1 MPTLLDFRRRIRSVK
16 NTQQITRAMK
26 FIAAARLRRAQETAT
41 SLRPY
46 AAGIREVLRSAM
58 SRIENPEQFP
68 LLTQRP
74 EERVLVL
81 VAAGERGLAG
91 AFNANVLR
99 RAFEFLRE
107 KNDKTVEV
115 IPIAKKSRDAFA
127 KRSWKIVA
135 EYVDVTTRADLAV
148 AAKIAAEVM
157 KIYEAHQADS
167 VYLIYNEF
175 KNVMAQT
182 LRVEK
187 LLPLEPAALGEPSK
201 TRQDADVKA
210 TGVTARIDV
219 GTVSVGGSTSVQ
231 AGGHASEVAPSSAV
245 GTSSVPASASVPA
258 SGKSLNA
265 VAASPTVPVDYIY
278 EQPAAEIFNKL
289 VPRYVEMQI
298 YRMLAET
305 SAAEHAARMTAMD
318 SATRNASDVI
328 DALTLHMNK
337 VRQAAITR
345 EIIEVVSGAA
355 SAG

>member
-26 FIAAARLRRAQETAT
+26 FIAAARLRRAQETAI

-46 AAGIREVLRSAM
+46 AGGIREILRSAM
-58 SRIENPEQFP
+58 SRIENPEQYP

-74 EERVLVL
+74 EEKVLVL
-81 VAAGERGLAG
+81 VTSGERGLAG

-99 RAFEFLRE
+99 QAFEFLRA
-107 KNDKTVEV
+107 KSDKSVEV
-115 IPIAKKSRDAFA
+115 ITIAKKGRDAFR
-127 KRSWKIVA
+127 KRSWKIAA
-135 EYVDVTTRADLAV
+135 EYVDVTSRADLGKARE
-148 AAKIAAEVM
+148 ISAEVM
-157 KIYEAHQADS
+157 KIYESGGADS

-175 KNVMAQT
+175 KNVMMQT

-187 LLPLEPAALGEPSK
+187 LLPLEREALGEHDKNVP
-201 TRQDADVKA
+201 
-210 TGVTARIDV
+210 
-219 GTVSVGGSTSVQ
+219 
-231 AGGHASEVAPSSAV
+231 
-245 GTSSVPASASVPA
+245 PASAS
-258 SGKSLNA
+258 
-265 VAASPTVPVDYIY
+265 PTVDYIY

-298 YRMLAET
+298 YRMLAES
-305 SAAEHAARMTAMD
+305 SAAEHAARMTAME
-318 SATRNASDVI
+318 SATSNASDVI

>member
-26 FIAAARLRRAQETAT
+26 FIAAARLRRAQETAV

-46 AAGIREVLRSAM
+46 AGGIREVLRSAM

-68 LLTQRP
+68 LLVQRP

-81 VAAGERGLAG
+81 VAAGERGLCG

-99 RAFEFLRE
+99 TAFDFIRGLGG
-107 KNDKTVEV
+107 KSVEV
-115 IPIAKKSRDAFA
+115 IPIAKKSREAFR
-127 KRSWKIVA
+127 KRSYKIVA
-135 EYVDVTTRADLAV
+135 EYVDVTTKADIKV

-157 KIYEAHQADS
+157 KVYEAHQADS

-182 LRVEK
+182 LKVEK
-187 LLPLEPAALGEPSK
+187 LLPLDRDALS
-201 TRQDADVKA
+201 
-210 TGVTARIDV
+210 
-219 GTVSVGGSTSVQ
+219 
-231 AGGHASEVAPSSAV
+231 APDKN
-245 GTSSVPASASVPA
+245 VPVSAS
-258 SGKSLNA
+258 SDS
-265 VAASPTVPVDYIY
+265 VDYIY

>member
-26 FIAAARLRRAQETAT
+26 FIAAARLRRAQETAV

-58 SRIENPEQFP
+58 SRIENSEQFP

-99 RAFEFLRE
+99 RAFDFLRE

-127 KRSWKIVA
+127 KRSWKIAA
-135 EYVDVTTRADLAV
+135 EYVDVTTRADLGV
-148 AAKIAAEVM
+148 AARIAAEVM
-157 KIYEAHQADS
+157 KVYEAHQADS

-187 LLPLEPAALGEPSK
+187 LLPLEPAALGEPLN
-201 TRQDADVKA
+201 A
-210 TGVTARIDV
+210 TVEARGNV
-219 GTVSVGGSTSVQ
+219 VQ
-231 AGGHASEVAPSSAV
+231 SAV
-245 GTSSVPASASVPA
+245 GQV
-258 SGKSLNA
+258 
-265 VAASPTVPVDYIY
+265 
-278 EQPAAEIFNKL
+278 
-289 VPRYVEMQI
+289 
-298 YRMLAET
+298 
-305 SAAEHAARMTAMD
+305 SAA
-318 SATRNASDVI
+318 
-328 DALTLHMNK
+328 
-337 VRQAAITR
+337 
-345 EIIEVVSGAA
+345 
-355 SAG
+355 

>member
-26 FIAAARLRRAQETAT
+26 FIAAARLRRAQETAV

-46 AAGIREVLRSAM
+46 ASGIREVLRSAM

-68 LLTQRP
+68 LLVQRP
-74 EERVLVL
+74 EEHVLVL
-81 VAAGERGLAG
+81 VAAGERGLCG
-91 AFNANVLR
+91 AFNANILR
-99 RAFEFLRE
+99 TAFEFIRGLGG
-107 KNDKTVEV
+107 KTVEV
-115 IPIAKKSRDAFA
+115 IPIAKKSREAFR
-127 KRSWKIVA
+127 KRSYKIVA
-135 EYVDVTTRADLAV
+135 EYVDVTTKADLKV

-182 LRVEK
+182 LKVEK
-187 LLPLEPAALGEPSK
+187 LLPLERDALS
-201 TRQDADVKA
+201 
-210 TGVTARIDV
+210 
-219 GTVSVGGSTSVQ
+219 
-231 AGGHASEVAPSSAV
+231 APDKN
-245 GTSSVPASASVPA
+245 VPVSAS
-258 SGKSLNA
+258 SD
-265 VAASPTVPVDYIY
+265 PVDYIY

-305 SAAEHAARMTAMD
+305 SAAEHAARMTAME
-318 SATRNASDVI
+318 SATSNASDVI

>member
-26 FIAAARLRRAQETAT
+26 FIAAARLRRAQETAV

-68 LLTQRP
+68 LLVERP

-81 VAAGERGLAG
+81 VAAGERGLCG

-107 KNDKTVEV
+107 KNDKSVEV
-115 IPIAKKSRDAFA
+115 IAIAKKSRDAFR
-127 KRSWKIVA
+127 KRSWKIA
-135 EYVDVTTRADLAV
+135 GEYVDVTTRADLGTAR
-148 AAKIAAEVM
+148 KIAAEVM

-187 LLPLEPAALGEPSK
+187 LLPLERAALGEPSK
-201 TRQDADVKA
+201 DAP
-210 TGVTARIDV
+210 
-219 GTVSVGGSTSVQ
+219 Q
-231 AGGHASEVAPSSAV
+231 
-245 GTSSVPASASVPA
+245 TSSTDA
-258 SGKSLNA
+258 
-265 VAASPTVPVDYIY
+265 VDYLY
-278 EQPAAEIFNKL
+278 EQPAAAIFNKL

-305 SAAEHAARMTAMD
+305 SAAEHAARMTAME
-318 SATRNASDVI
+318 SATSNASDVI

>member
-26 FIAAARLRRAQETAT
+26 FIAAARLRRAQETAIA
-41 SLRPY
+41 LRPY
-46 AAGIREVLRSAM
+46 AGGIREVLRSAM
-58 SRIENPEQFP
+58 SRIENLDQFP
-68 LLTQRP
+68 LLAQRP

-81 VAAGERGLAG
+81 VASGERGLCG

-99 RAFEFLRE
+99 RAFDFLAERS
-107 KNDKTVEV
+107 DKAVEV
-115 IPIAKKSRDAFA
+115 IPVAKKSRDAFR
-127 KRSWKIVA
+127 KRSWKIAA
-135 EYVDVTTRADLAV
+135 EYVDVTTRADLKV
-148 AAKIAAEVM
+148 AREIAAEVM

-175 KNVMAQT
+175 KNVLMQT

-187 LLPLEPAALGEPSK
+187 LLPLERVALG
-201 TRQDADVKA
+201 
-210 TGVTARIDV
+210 
-219 GTVSVGGSTSVQ
+219 
-231 AGGHASEVAPSSAV
+231 
-245 GTSSVPASASVPA
+245 VPD
-258 SGKSLNA
+258 KNA
-265 VAASPTVPVDYIY
+265 VATSSTDAVDYIY
-278 EQPAAEIFNKL
+278 EQPAAEIFGKL

-298 YRMLAET
+298 YRMLAES
-305 SAAEHAARMTAMD
+305 SAAEHAARMTAME
-318 SATRNASDVI
+318 SATSNAGDVI

>member
-26 FIAAARLRRAQETAT
+26 FIAAARLRRAQETAL

-46 AAGIREVLRSAM
+46 ATAIREVLRSAM

-68 LLTQRP
+68 LLTQRT
-74 EERVLVL
+74 EEKILVL
-81 VAAGERGLAG
+81 VTAGERGLAG

-99 RAFEFLRE
+99 TAFDFLRT
-107 KNDKTVEV
+107 KSDKSVEV
-115 IPIAKKSRDAFA
+115 ITLAKKGRDAFR
-127 KRSWKIVA
+127 KRSWKIAA
-135 EYVDVTTRADLAV
+135 EYVDVTSRADLGKAREIT
-148 AAKIAAEVM
+148 AQVM
-157 KIYEAHQADS
+157 KIYESGGADS

-175 KNVMAQT
+175 KNVMTQT

-187 LLPLEPAALGEPSK
+187 VLPLERAALGEPEKGAPPPS
-201 TRQDADVKA
+201 
-210 TGVTARIDV
+210 
-219 GTVSVGGSTSVQ
+219 
-231 AGGHASEVAPSSAV
+231 ASE
-245 GTSSVPASASVPA
+245 
-258 SGKSLNA
+258 
-265 VAASPTVPVDYIY
+265 PVDYIY

-298 YRMLAET
+298 YRMIAES
-305 SAAEHAARMTAMD
+305 SAAEHAARMTAME
-318 SATRNASDVI
+318 SATSNASDVI

-355 SAG
+355 AAE

>member
-26 FIAAARLRRAQETAT
+26 FIAAARLRRAQETAV

-46 AAGIREVLRSAM
+46 ALGIREILRSAM

-81 VAAGERGLAG
+81 VTSGERGLCG

-99 RAFEFLRE
+99 RAFDFLRE
-107 KNDKTVEV
+107 KSGKSVEV
-115 IPIAKKSRDAFA
+115 ITLAKKSRDAFR
-127 KRSWKIVA
+127 KRSWKIA
-135 EYVDVTTRADLAV
+135 GEYVDVTSRADLGKARE
-148 AAKIAAEVM
+148 IAAQVM
-157 KIYEAHQADS
+157 KIYEAGGADS

-175 KNVMAQT
+175 KNVMMQT

-187 LLPLEPAALGEPSK
+187 LLPLERAALGEAEK
-201 TRQDADVKA
+201 
-210 TGVTARIDV
+210 G
-219 GTVSVGGSTSVQ
+219 
-231 AGGHASEVAPSSAV
+231 AP
-245 GTSSVPASASVPA
+245 PASASPA
-258 SGKSLNA
+258 
-265 VAASPTVPVDYIY
+265 VDYIY

-298 YRMLAET
+298 YRMIAES
-305 SAAEHAARMTAMD
+305 SAAEHAARMTAME
-318 SATRNASDVI
+318 SATSNASDVI

>member
-1 MPTLLDFRRRIRSVK
+1 MK

-26 FIAAARLRRAQETAT
+26 FIAAARLRRAQETAV

-74 EERVLVL
+74 EERVLVV
-81 VAAGERGLAG
+81 VAAGERGLCG

-115 IPIAKKSRDAFA
+115 IAIAKKSRDAFA
-127 KRSWKIVA
+127 KRSWKIAA
-135 EYVDVTTRADLAV
+135 EYVDVTTRADLGIAR
-148 AAKIAAEVM
+148 KIAAEVM

-187 LLPLEPAALGEPSK
+187 LLPLEHAALGEPLK
-201 TRQDADVKA
+201 DAPQ
-210 TGVTARIDV
+210 T
-219 GTVSVGGSTSVQ
+219 
-231 AGGHASEVAPSSAV
+231 SSAD
-245 GTSSVPASASVPA
+245 A
-258 SGKSLNA
+258 
-265 VAASPTVPVDYIY
+265 VDYIY

-305 SAAEHAARMTAMD
+305 SAAEHAARMTAME
-318 SATRNASDVI
+318 SATSNASDVI

>member
-26 FIAAARLRRAQETAT
+26 FIAAARLRRAQETAV

-68 LLTQRP
+68 LLAQRP

-81 VAAGERGLAG
+81 VTSGERGLCG

-107 KNDKTVEV
+107 KNDKTLEV
-115 IPIAKKSRDAFA
+115 IAIAKKSRDAFR
-127 KRSWKIVA
+127 KRSWKIVG
-135 EYVDVTTRADLAV
+135 EYIDVTTRADLRKARE
-148 AAKIAAEVM
+148 IAADVM
-157 KIYEAHQADS
+157 RIYGSHQADS

-175 KNVMAQT
+175 KNVMMQT

-187 LLPLEPAALGEPSK
+187 LLPLERAALGEPDK
-201 TRQDADVKA
+201 N
-210 TGVTARIDV
+210 
-219 GTVSVGGSTSVQ
+219 
-231 AGGHASEVAPSSAV
+231 APAISSA
-245 GTSSVPASASVPA
+245 GQA
-258 SGKSLNA
+258 
-265 VAASPTVPVDYIY
+265 DYIY
-278 EQPAAEIFNKL
+278 EQPAAEIFDRL

-298 YRMLAET
+298 YCMLAET
-305 SAAEHAARMTAMD
+305 SAAEHAARMTAME
-318 SATRNASDVI
+318 SATSNASDVI

>member
-26 FIAAARLRRAQETAT
+26 FIAAARLRRAQETAV

-46 AAGIREVLRSAM
+46 ASGIREVLRSAM

-68 LLTQRP
+68 LLVQRP

-81 VAAGERGLAG
+81 VAAGERGLCG
-91 AFNANVLR
+91 AFNANILR
-99 RAFEFLRE
+99 TAFDFIRGLGG
-107 KNDKTVEV
+107 KTVEV
-115 IPIAKKSRDAFA
+115 IPIAKKSREAFR
-127 KRSWKIVA
+127 KRSYKIVA
-135 EYVDVTTRADLAV
+135 EYVDVTTRADLKV
-148 AAKIAAEVM
+148 AANIAAEVM
-157 KIYEAHQADS
+157 KLYEAHQADS

-182 LRVEK
+182 LKVEK
-187 LLPLEPAALGEPSK
+187 LLPLEPAVLGVPDKNVPS
-201 TRQDADVKA
+201 TTSTDA
-210 TGVTARIDV
+210 
-219 GTVSVGGSTSVQ
+219 
-231 AGGHASEVAPSSAV
+231 
-245 GTSSVPASASVPA
+245 
-258 SGKSLNA
+258 
-265 VAASPTVPVDYIY
+265 VDYIY

-305 SAAEHAARMTAMD
+305 SAAEHVARMTAME
-318 SATRNASDVI
+318 SATSNASDVI

>member
-26 FIAAARLRRAQETAT
+26 FIAAARLRRAQETAV

-46 AAGIREVLRSAM
+46 ASGIREILRSAM

-74 EERVLVL
+74 EEKVLVL
-81 VAAGERGLAG
+81 VTSGERGLCG

-99 RAFEFLRE
+99 RAFDFLRE
-107 KNDKTVEV
+107 KTGKSVEV
-115 IPIAKKSRDAFA
+115 ITLAKKSRDAFR
-127 KRSWKIVA
+127 KRSWKIAA
-135 EYVDVTTRADLAV
+135 EYVDVTSRADLGK
-148 AAKIAAEVM
+148 AKEIAAEVM
-157 KIYEAHQADS
+157 KIYEAGGADS

-175 KNVMAQT
+175 KNVMMQT

-187 LLPLEPAALGEPSK
+187 LLPLERSALGEHEK
-201 TRQDADVKA
+201 
-210 TGVTARIDV
+210 G
-219 GTVSVGGSTSVQ
+219 
-231 AGGHASEVAPSSAV
+231 AP
-245 GTSSVPASASVPA
+245 PASSSEA
-258 SGKSLNA
+258 
-265 VAASPTVPVDYIY
+265 VDYIY

-298 YRMLAET
+298 YRMIAES
-305 SAAEHAARMTAMD
+305 SAAEHAARMTAME
-318 SATRNASDVI
+318 SATSNASDVI

>member
-26 FIAAARLRRAQETAT
+26 FIAAARLRRAQETAV

-46 AAGIREVLRSAM
+46 AGGIREILRSAM

-68 LLTQRP
+68 LLAERP
-74 EERVLVL
+74 EEKVLVL
-81 VAAGERGLAG
+81 VTSGERGLCG

-99 RAFEFLRE
+99 RAYEFMAE
-107 KNDKTVEV
+107 KSGKSIEV
-115 IPIAKKSRDAFA
+115 VAIAKKSRDAFR
-127 KRSWKIVA
+127 KRSWKIAA
-135 EYVDVTTRADLAV
+135 EYVDVTSRADLRKARE
-148 AAKIAAEVM
+148 IAAEVM
-157 KIYEAHQADS
+157 KIYGAGEADS

-175 KNVMAQT
+175 KNVLMQT
-182 LRVEK
+182 LRVVK
-187 LLPLEPAALGEPSK
+187 LLPLERAELAATEK
-201 TRQDADVKA
+201 
-210 TGVTARIDV
+210 
-219 GTVSVGGSTSVQ
+219 
-231 AGGHASEVAPSSAV
+231 GGHAA
-245 GTSSVPASASVPA
+245 A
-258 SGKSLNA
+258 SGEA
-265 VAASPTVPVDYIY
+265 VDYIY

-298 YRMLAET
+298 YRMLAES
-305 SAAEHAARMTAMD
+305 SAAEHAARMTAME
-318 SATRNASDVI
+318 SATSNAADVI

>member
-26 FIAAARLRRAQETAT
+26 FIAAARLRRAQETAV

-46 AAGIREVLRSAM
+46 ALGIREILRSAM

-81 VAAGERGLAG
+81 VTSGERGLCG

-99 RAFEFLRE
+99 RAFDFLRE
-107 KNDKTVEV
+107 KSGKSVEV
-115 IPIAKKSRDAFA
+115 ITLAKKSRDAFR
-127 KRSWKIVA
+127 KRSWKIA
-135 EYVDVTTRADLAV
+135 GEYVDVTARADLGKARG
-148 AAKIAAEVM
+148 IAAEVM
-157 KIYEAHQADS
+157 KIYEAGGADS

-175 KNVMAQT
+175 KNVMMQT

-187 LLPLEPAALGEPSK
+187 LLPLERSALAEHEK
-201 TRQDADVKA
+201 
-210 TGVTARIDV
+210 
-219 GTVSVGGSTSVQ
+219 GS
-231 AGGHASEVAPSSAV
+231 P
-245 GTSSVPASASVPA
+245 PAS
-258 SGKSLNA
+258 SGEA
-265 VAASPTVPVDYIY
+265 VDYIY

-298 YRMLAET
+298 YRMIAES
-305 SAAEHAARMTAMD
+305 SAAEHAARMTAME
-318 SATRNASDVI
+318 SATSNASDVI

-355 SAG
+355 AAE

>member
-115 IPIAKKSRDAFA
+115 IPIAKKSRDAFI
-127 KRSWKIVA
+127 KRSWKIAA

-187 LLPLEPAALGEPSK
+187 LLPLEHAALGEPLK
-201 TRQDADVKA
+201 DAPQ
-210 TGVTARIDV
+210 T
-219 GTVSVGGSTSVQ
+219 
-231 AGGHASEVAPSSAV
+231 SSAD
-245 GTSSVPASASVPA
+245 A
-258 SGKSLNA
+258 
-265 VAASPTVPVDYIY
+265 VDYIY

-305 SAAEHAARMTAMD
+305 SAAEHAARMTAME
-318 SATRNASDVI
+318 SATSNASDVI

>member
-26 FIAAARLRRAQETAT
+26 FIAAARLRRAQETAV

-46 AAGIREVLRSAM
+46 ASGIREILRSAM
-58 SRIENPEQFP
+58 SRIENPEQFR

-74 EERVLVL
+74 EEKVLVL
-81 VAAGERGLAG
+81 VTSGERGLCG

-107 KNDKTVEV
+107 KSGKSVEV
-115 IPIAKKSRDAFA
+115 ITIAKKSRDAFR
-127 KRSWKIVA
+127 KRSWKIA
-135 EYVDVTTRADLAV
+135 SEYVDVTSRADLGKARE
-148 AAKIAAEVM
+148 IAAEVM
-157 KIYEAHQADS
+157 KIYESGGADS

-175 KNVMAQT
+175 KNVMMQT

-187 LLPLEPAALGEPSK
+187 LLPLEHSALNEHEKNVP
-201 TRQDADVKA
+201 Q
-210 TGVTARIDV
+210 
-219 GTVSVGGSTSVQ
+219 TS
-231 AGGHASEVAPSSAV
+231 
-245 GTSSVPASASVPA
+245 
-258 SGKSLNA
+258 
-265 VAASPTVPVDYIY
+265 ASPTVDYIY

-298 YRMLAET
+298 FRMLAES
-305 SAAEHAARMTAMD
+305 SAAEHAARMTAME
-318 SATRNASDVI
+318 SATSNATDVI

>member
-26 FIAAARLRRAQETAT
+26 FIAAARLRRAQETAV

-81 VAAGERGLAG
+81 VAAGERGLCG

-115 IPIAKKSRDAFA
+115 IAIAKKSRDAFA
-127 KRSWKIVA
+127 KRSWKIAA
-135 EYVDVTTRADLAV
+135 EYVDVTTRADLGV
-148 AAKIAAEVM
+148 AGKIAAEVM

-187 LLPLEPAALGEPSK
+187 LLPLEHAALGEPLK
-201 TRQDADVKA
+201 DAPQ
-210 TGVTARIDV
+210 T
-219 GTVSVGGSTSVQ
+219 
-231 AGGHASEVAPSSAV
+231 SSAD
-245 GTSSVPASASVPA
+245 A
-258 SGKSLNA
+258 
-265 VAASPTVPVDYIY
+265 VDYIY

-305 SAAEHAARMTAMD
+305 SAAEHAARMTAME
-318 SATRNASDVI
+318 SATSNASDVI

>member
-26 FIAAARLRRAQETAT
+26 FIAAARLRRAQETAV

-46 AAGIREVLRSAM
+46 ASGIREVLRSAM

-74 EERVLVL
+74 EEKVLVL
-81 VAAGERGLAG
+81 VTSGERGLCG

-99 RAFEFLRE
+99 LAFDFLRE
-107 KNDKTVEV
+107 KRDKSVEV
-115 IPIAKKSRDAFA
+115 ITLAKKSRDAFR
-127 KRSWKIVA
+127 KRSWKIVG
-135 EYVDVTTRADLAV
+135 EYVDVTSRADLAK
-148 AAKIAAEVM
+148 ATEIAAEVM
-157 KIYEAHQADS
+157 KIYQSGGADS

-175 KNVMAQT
+175 KNVMTQT

-187 LLPLEPAALGEPSK
+187 VLPLDRSALNEKDKG
-201 TRQDADVKA
+201 
-210 TGVTARIDV
+210 
-219 GTVSVGGSTSVQ
+219 
-231 AGGHASEVAPSSAV
+231 AP
-245 GTSSVPASASVPA
+245 PAS
-258 SGKSLNA
+258 SGEA
-265 VAASPTVPVDYIY
+265 VDYIY
-278 EQPAAEIFNKL
+278 EQPTEEIFNKL
-289 VPRYVEMQI
+289 VPRYVEMQVF
-298 YRMLAET
+298 RMLAES
-305 SAAEHAARMTAMD
+305 SAAEHAARMTAME
-318 SATRNASDVI
+318 SATSNASDVI